1 MYTRTRS
8 RGIIREQGGGNDQ
21 ERARVSAEEVAGK
34 ALLSRVEDLDEEDV
48 DLVGGHQR
56 PREDAEEG
64 ELERD
69 PHDEAE
75 GAAGGLAEAEDH
87 EELHEE
93 EVGAEVGV
101 DPDAVGH
108 LGGAVGDE
116 EDDAGQE
123 AAGGEAAAREGHR
136 PQGPPLARVKVGRD
150 VEDESEVG
158 EVIAS
163 ANCIAFAIVVGRA
176 KRNYRTGLK

>member
-21 ERARVSAEEVAGK
+21 ERARVSTEEVAGK

-108 LGGAVGDE
+108 LGGAVGDK

-163 ANCIAFAIVVGRA
+163 ANCIAFTIVVGRA
-176 KRNYRTGLK
+176 KRNYRAGLK